1 MLERLGGF
9 VYRRARLVLAVT
21 VVVLAGAAVLG
32 MGAFGKLQ
40 SGGFDDPNSQ
50 SSRATAAIADRF
62 GGQANL
68 VLLVHPSTGSV
79 DSADAR
85 TAGTRLTARLT
96 GEPDLTNVAS
106 YWTTGSPT
114 MKSRDGSDA
123 IAVAHVTG
131 NNTQVAD
138 RTKAILAKYVT
149 SSGPVTVTAGG
160 DAAIGR
166 DISSQVGKDL
176 GIAESI
182 AVLITLLLLVL
193 AFGSVVA
200 ALLPLVIGLIAI
212 LGTFAELDVLGSVT
226 DVSVFS
232 INLTTALGLALGVD
246 YALLLVARFR
256 EQLFAGADVR
266 AAVVTTVRTAGRTI
280 AFSSATVIA
289 ALATLMVFPQF
300 FLRSFA
306 YAGMGVVLIAALS
319 ALLVVPAL
327 LTVLGARVNALR
339 LPWST
344 VDTRGPESA
353 LWGRVAA
360 AVSRRPVLAALPVV
374 AVLLLVAVPLSG
386 VTFGTPDQ
394 RALPVSAPSRQVADT
409 LRNQFAGFGHAAA
422 DIVTTGPVDPAA
434 LRTYA
439 AQLSALPG
447 ALSVSSSVG
456 TFAHGTLAGHGP
468 GDALLGRPDAQHLT
482 VVTGLVQK
490 SAAAGD
496 FVRAV
501 RALPGPGGTSALV
514 GGADARQVDTESS
527 IGTRLPLAALLILLS
542 TFVLL
547 FAFTGSVVQPL
558 RALVLNAL
566 GLSATLGAMV
576 WIFQDGHLAGWLG
589 FTPQPTDTSMTVLLF
604 CVAFGLSMDYE
615 VILTSRIK
623 ELHDGGAS
631 TTAAVTQG
639 LARTGRIVSTAAGLL
654 AVSFFAFGT
663 SSVSFLQ
670 MFGLGSGM
678 AILVDA
684 VLIRGVL
691 VPAAMALLGRA
702 AWYAPAPLRR
712 LHGRLALR
720 EA

>member
-9 VYRRARLVLAVT
+9 VYRHARLVLAVT
-21 VVVLAGAAVLG
+21 VVALACAAVLG
-32 MGAFGKLQ
+32 LGAFGKLRT
-40 SGGFDDPNSQ
+40 GGFDDPNSQ
-50 SSRATAAIADRF
+50 SSRAAAVIDDRF
-62 GGQANL
+62 GGQTNL
-68 VLLVHPSTGSV
+68 VLLVHAPTGSV
-79 DSADAR
+79 DSAAVR
-85 TAGTRLTARLT
+85 TAGRQLTARLT
-96 GEPDLTNVAS
+96 HEPNVTGVSS
-106 YWTTGSPT
+106 YWSTNAPA
-114 MKSRDGSDA
+114 MKSRDGTNA
-123 IAVAHVTG
+123 VVVAHVVG
-131 NNTQVAD
+131 DDTQVMT
-138 RTKAILAKYVT
+138 RTNDLLPRYVT
-149 SSGPVTVTAGG
+149 SSGPVTVAAGG
-160 DAAIGR
+160 DAAVSQ
-166 DISSQVGKDL
+166 DITSQVGRDL
-176 GIAESI
+176 AIAESI
-182 AVLITLLLLVL
+182 AVPITALLLVL

-200 ALLPLVIGLIAI
+200 ALLPLVIGLVAI
-212 LGTFAELDVLGSVT
+212 VGTFAELSILGDVT
-226 DVSVFS
+226 DVSVFA

-256 EQLFAGADVR
+256 EQLVAGADT
-266 AAVVTTVRTAGRTI
+266 ASAVVTTVRTAGRTI
-280 AFSSATVIA
+280 AFSAATVVA

-306 YAGMGVVLIAALS
+306 FAGMGVVAIAAVA

-327 LTVLGARVNALR
+327 LTVLGTRVNALR
-339 LPWST
+339 LPWSR
-344 VDTRGPESA
+344 VDRRGPSSPM
-353 LWGRVAA
+353 WRRVAST
-360 AVSRRPVLAALPVV
+360 VGRRPVVAALPVV
-374 AVLLLVAVPLSG
+374 AVLLLVAVPLAG

-394 RALPVSAPSRQVADT
+394 RVLPAGAPSRQVADT
-409 LRNQFAGFGHAAA
+409 LQDSFAGFGHAAA
-422 DIVTTGPVDPAA
+422 DVVTTGPAGADS
-434 LRTYA
+434 LRAYA
-439 AQLSALPG
+439 ARVSALPG
-447 ALSVSSSVG
+447 VLDVSTGAG
-456 TFAHGTLAGHGP
+456 TFAHGSPVGP
-468 GDALLGRPDAQHLT
+468 GMAGFGRPDAQRLSVAT
-482 VVTGLVQK
+482 DLVPKSTG
-490 SAAAGD
+490 AAD
-496 FVRAV
+496 LVRAI
-501 RALPGPGGTSALV
+501 RAIPGPGGTGTLV
-514 GGADARQVDTESS
+514 GGTDAEQIDATSS
-527 IGTRLPLAALLILLS
+527 IGARLPLAVLLILLS

-547 FAFTGSVVQPL
+547 FAFTGSVVQPI

-631 TTAAVTQG
+631 TSDAVTEG

-684 VLIRGVL
+684 ILVRGVL
-691 VPAAMALLGRA
+691 VPASMALLGRL

-712 LHGRLALR
+712 LHGRMALR